1 MARKFVCAGN
11 KNDEEDFPGTRNDKF
26 LLKHCWGA
34 QEKTGRQ
41 GVAAEIEDSGLD
53 SRESRPPEFYHL
65 ACLLYRGVSAVGYPA
80 LTLWV

>member
-1 MARKFVCAGN
+1 MHGELK
-11 KNDEEDFPGTRNDKF
+11 KDEGDYPGTRSEKF
-26 LLKHCWGA
+26 SGA

-41 GVAAEIEDSGLD
+41 GVAVEIEDSGLD